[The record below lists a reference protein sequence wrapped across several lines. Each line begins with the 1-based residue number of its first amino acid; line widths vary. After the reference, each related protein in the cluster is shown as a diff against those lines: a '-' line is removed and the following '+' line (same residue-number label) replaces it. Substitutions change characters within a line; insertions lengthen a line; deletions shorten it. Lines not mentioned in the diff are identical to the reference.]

1 MRHTLILFILFKCV
15 NIETFHPNEFS
26 VEFFKLYVVTEV
38 VTTSSVVLF
47 SIFFRYCGTGFSHQF
62 SDEVNF
68 LLS

>member
-47 SIFFRYCGTGFSHQF
+47 SIFFVIVGPDFPT
-62 SDEVNF
+62 NF
-68 LLS
+68 LMK

>member
-47 SIFFRYCGTGFSHQF
+47 SIFSVIVGLDFPT
-62 SDEVNF
+62 NF
-68 LLS
+68 LMK